1 MHKST
6 RTGLIGLVILV
17 FVVVIVLLLN
27 LESIKPSAPQPCVKL
42 DGYETCHSSDPS
54 PYRYYGTKTSYHIA
68 IENQTDTDLP
78 VEECTP
84 VVFYLLSRH
93 ATRYPDKEY
102 IEGMI
107 KLLPTL
113 KEKIINN
120 TKDGKAAFCQEDLE
134 SLKKW
139 KLNMKIEDDNRLS
152 QSGKEEAE
160 DLGHRYKEKFPL
172 LLDEKYSPEKFTIE
186 YTSRER
192 TKVTAESFTRG
203 LFGDDS
209 KNIEGKV
216 NDEVLTFHK
225 SCKKLRK
232 KCEDPSYDVSEIEKF
247 KNGELMKKV
256 VTSVSKRTGVTLTS
270 DDITLI
276 YTACVFGYALKDND
290 AWCSLLS
297 TDDLEVLE
305 FYADI
310 DDYYKDAY
318 GNKVNYEQACPVA
331 KYIFNLFKSVEN
343 TNDTKV
349 VLQFSHAGAMKKV
362 YSLFGLNRDE
372 LPLTADAFCSERN
385 RKWRSSY
392 MIPFNSNI
400 AFVLYQCGKEYK
412 VGAFHNEKAVK
423 INGCEQELCSFE
435 KFSATY
441 EPISNKCNVSEI
453 CCTCCSKS

>member
-1 MHKST
+1 MIIFTKTS
-6 RTGLIGLVILV
+6 VI
-17 FVVVIVLLLN
+17 VVVIVLLLN
-27 LESIKPSAPQPCVKL
+27 LESIKPSEPQPCVKL
-42 DGYETCHSSDPS
+42 DGYETCHSSDPHA
-54 PYRYYGTKTSYHIA
+54 YRYYGTKTSYHIA

-78 VEECTP
+78 VKDCTP

-102 IEGMI
+102 IEGLI

-113 KEKIINN
+113 QEKIINN
-120 TKDGKAAFCQEDLE
+120 TITGKATLCQEDLE

-139 KLNMKIEDDNRLS
+139 KLNMKLEDDNRLS
-152 QSGKEEAE
+152 KSGEAE
-160 DLGHRYKEKFPL
+160 AEELGQRYKERFPS
-172 LLDEKYSPEKFTIE
+172 LLDDTYSPEKFTIE

-192 TKVTAESFTRG
+192 TKHTAEFFAKG
-203 LFGDDS
+203 VFGDDS
-209 KNIEGKV
+209 KKIQGKV
-216 NDEVLTFHK
+216 NDALLTFHK

-232 KCEDPSYDVSEIEKF
+232 KCEDSSYDTSEIEKF

-256 VTSVSKRTGVTLTS
+256 VSSVSKRIGVTLTS
-270 DDITLI
+270 EDVNLI
-276 YTACVFGYALKDND
+276 YIACQFGFALKDND

-305 FYADI
+305 FNGDI

-318 GNKVNYEQACPVA
+318 GNSVNYEQACPIT
-331 KYIFNLFKSVEN
+331 KYILDLFKSVEN
-343 TNDTKV
+343 TNETKV
-349 VLQFSHAGAMKKV
+349 VLQFSHAGAMKKI
-362 YSLFGLNRDE
+362 YSLLGLYRDE

-392 MIPFNSNI
+392 IMPFNSNI

-423 INGCEQELCSFE
+423 INGCAHELCSFE

-441 EPISNKCNVSEI
+441 EPISNKCNISEI
-453 CCTCCSKS
+453 CCTCCNKS